1 MHTFLAEIREVHPR
15 EGNHTQFRPR
25 GEVIRHSRI
34 FTVPRTN
41 PARAYL
47 LRLIECFSVARISL
61 GVRGG
66 GVEKYAS

>member
-1 MHTFLAEIREVHPR
+1 VHPR
-15 EGNHTQFRPR
+15 EGNHMQFRPR
-25 GEVIRHSRI
+25 GEGILHSRI
-34 FTVPRTN
+34 FTFPRTDT
-41 PARAYL
+41 ARVYL